1 MEMTMSQNYRV
12 MPAIGR
18 LNKYL
23 QRAQKVALSSI
34 DPVYFNAEEG
44 TAPKLQ
50 GFNIKVE
57 GPARYLSYFHRLI
70 DEANL
75 KIS

>member
-1 MEMTMSQNYRV
+1 MEMTMSESFRV

-23 QRAQKVALSSI
+23 QRAKKVALSSI
-34 DPVYFNAEEG
+34 DPVYQEIQGQDARLE
-44 TAPKLQ
+44 

-57 GPARYLSYFHRLI
+57 GPARYLSYFSRLI
-70 DEANL
+70 DEGNL
-75 KIS
+75 KLH